1 MEKEESWD
9 ENLDSSEELICPDCG
24 SEQKIEH
31 RGPWVTGFAPNPR
44 WTEDVGPTK
53 VCTKCGLIDYNPEQQ
68 KEFNDWL
75 AWTEGNYE
83 VKVDFTD
90 SERLQAKGLLYFLR
104 YTIPE
109 LLFFRNIAF
118 FFLGLFFIF
127 GPIYIAYLNILEY
140 QAAQADPTMHFPLE
154 DLQLTLGVLTCM
166 GLPLIFIGIKMVPIA
181 FRSAFKAYFG
191 AKDFADDIIEI
202 IDRH

>member
-1 MEKEESWD
+1 MEKEEWWN

-24 SEQKIEH
+24 SEQKIAH
-31 RGPWVTGFAPNPR
+31 RGPWMTGFAPNRR

-83 VKVDFTD
+83 VEFTD

-104 YTIPE
+104 YTIPY
-109 LLFFRNIAF
+109 LLFIRNFAF
-118 FFLGLFFIF
+118 VFVGLFFIG

-140 QAAQADPTMHFPLE
+140 QAAQADPTMLFPLE

-166 GLPLIFIGIKMVPIA
+166 GLPLIIIGIKMIPIA
-181 FRSAFKAYFG
+181 FRSAFKAYSG
-191 AKDFADDIIEI
+191 SKEFADDIIEI
-202 IDRH
+202 ID

>member
-1 MEKEESWD
+1 V
-9 ENLDSSEELICPDCG
+9 ELICPDCG

-31 RGPWVTGFAPNPR
+31 LGPWMTGYAPNPR

-53 VCTKCGLIDYNPEQQ
+53 VCTKCGLADYNPEQQ

-83 VKVDFTD
+83 VKVEFTD

-104 YTIPE
+104 YTIPY
-109 LLFFRNIAF
+109 LLFIRNFVFVFI
-118 FFLGLFFIF
+118 GLFFIG

-166 GLPLIFIGIKMVPIA
+166 GLPLIIAGIKVIPIA
-181 FRSAFKAYFG
+181 FRSAFKAYSG
-191 AKDFADDIIEI
+191 SKELADDIIEI
-202 IDRH
+202 ID

>member
-1 MEKEESWD
+1 M
-9 ENLDSSEELICPDCG
+9 
-24 SEQKIEH
+24 
-31 RGPWVTGFAPNPR
+31 A
-44 WTEDVGPTK
+44 
-53 VCTKCGLIDYNPEQQ
+53 
-68 KEFNDWL
+68 
-75 AWTEGNYE
+75 
-83 VKVDFTD
+83 
-90 SERLQAKGLLYFLR
+90 AKGIFYFLR

-166 GLPLIFIGIKMVPIA
+166 GLPLIYIGIRTVPIA

-191 AKDFADDIIEI
+191 AKDLADDIIEK

>member
-1 MEKEESWD
+1 MEF
-9 ENLDSSEELICPDCG
+9 ICPDCG

-31 RGPWVTGFAPNPR
+31 LGPWMTGYAPNPR

-53 VCTKCGLIDYNPEQQ
+53 VCTKCGLVDYNPEQQ

-83 VKVDFTD
+83 VKVEFTD

-104 YTIPE
+104 YTIPY
-109 LLFFRNIAF
+109 LLFIRTFAF
-118 FFLGLFFIF
+118 VFVGLFFIG
-127 GPIYIAYLNILEY
+127 GPIYIAYLNILDY

-166 GLPLIFIGIKMVPIA
+166 GLPLIIAGIKMIPKA
-181 FRSAFKAYFG
+181 FRSAFKAYSG
-191 AKDFADDIIEI
+191 SKEFADEIIEK
-202 IDRH
+202 ID